1 MRLPLVLE
9 KFGTLAIVPS
19 VRTKKF
25 GSKRSVSS
33 PPKCRHAQL
42 QSLVAAQAPVK
53 SISTSENSPTA
64 WTILVIRE
72 LGARR
77 PWIQRDNDASGSRA
91 HVGSHPNRK
100 SRSTAGSRLIHRAEK
115 KEHPYWALLFLFR
128 VQEDL
133 LQRAPS
139 YSAADF
145 IMLFARS
152 R

>member
-1 MRLPLVLE
+1 MPLPLVLE

-100 SRSTAGSRLIHRAEK
+100 SRSTAGSRLIHRAAK
-115 KEHPYWALLFLFR
+115 KGAPVLGAPFSFSSPN
-128 VQEDL
+128 DL
-133 LQRAPS
+133 LQRASS

-145 IMLFARS
+145 IKLFARY